1 MTRTEKL
8 VLDCLEIR
16 RKQLRQVV
24 VAAMHE
30 VAITSK
36 YVDVSELAEVSG
48 IARHAVYRALIEL
61 GYAVDAPTDA
71 PESEES

>member
-16 RKQLRQVV
+16 RKQLRQAVV
-24 VAAMHE
+24 DATHE

-36 YVDVSELAEVSG
+36 YVDVAELSSVSG
-48 IARHAVYRALIEL
+48 ISRHAVYRALIEL
-61 GYAVDAPTDA
+61 GYTVDAPTDA